1 MRRRSRS
8 QGGETEKPP
17 IVAVLE
23 AYFDVA
29 ISDPGSG
36 HVKISCV
43 FHEDNN
49 PSMSVNVDTQYV
61 NCFSCQ
67 WAGDSFDLIMHVEA
81 CDFNGAKKVAQERF
95 GYDGPTSS
103 GKPQPAA
110 RRVSILD
117 RGKTT
122 DTNSGPSARG
132 KRRRPRLQ

>member
-1 MRRRSRS
+1 MRRRARN

-17 IVAVLE
+17 IVTVLE

-43 FHEDNN
+43 FHPDDN
-49 PSMSVNVDTQYV
+49 PSASVNVDTSYYH
-61 NCFSCQ
+61 CFSCQ
-67 WAGDSFDLIMHVEA
+67 WAGDSFDLIMHVED

-110 RRVSILD
+110 KRVSILD
-117 RGKTT
+117 RGKTS
-122 DTNSGPSARG
+122 SGNQPTEGNR
-132 KRRRPRLQ
+132 RRRPRLR